1 MLAWNKEVFEAVQV
15 KLRTIRKQRT
25 VYPKGKPLNMDM
37 LIKPVRVKL
46 ESGMITDPICFV
58 QVKSIKNAEQ
68 MDNGSRAHDLLN
80 FTEDCMTLINPI
92 NGSGVHSNLS
102 ARTWYM
108 GKRRGPKEVK
118 ASKTSASKT
127 SEAVASL
134 DQILK
139 GLVWKKEGDKQ
150 ETKRKILSLRE
161 GSPVLTLNCLSHA
174 KKKDD
179 NGQPRKRT
187 LECRW
192 VPDESTECGLIL
204 IADKDVSQLVN
215 TLRDLQ
221 EEIAA
226 CEGLMYSMIP
236 ATFCDHVMKEGTWPR
251 AKMHK
256 GVTFMVMSLTG
267 YKQMNDQCDSR
278 DLVLKINELYEM
290 YDVLVSRFP
299 SVTKV
304 ITSCDMYCVCG
315 GLNYSTSVETVEGRA
330 RNSRESLADV
340 LQLAD
345 EMRRLTK
352 RVQSP
357 LRPDRSLMAQIGVHL
372 GDFASGTV
380 GRTQIKVFGVGVE
393 MTKVLSIGVAR
404 QNEIVCT
411 PSVYETLKDDPSF
424 DFSESMMMR
433 LCDFTTMD
441 CHILNSCK
449 GERCNDDPLGR
460 SWEASK
466 NNLSSPIATI
476 VAHLSGVS
484 INEKVGCPLP
494 QGQYHFVPSFAIIH
508 RDMATRPPVVIPRKH
523 PDWE

>member
-108 GKRRGPKEVK
+108 GKRRGPKEVI
-118 ASKTSASKT
+118 ASKT

-139 GLVWKKEGDKQ
+139 GLVWKKEGDKL

-204 IADKDVSQLVN
+204 IADKDVSQLVK

-256 GVTFMVMSLTG
+256 GVTFMVVSLTG

-304 ITSCDMYCVCG
+304 VTSCDMYCVCG

-380 GRTQIKVFGVGVE
+380 GRTQIKVFGVGIE

-460 SWEASK
+460 GWEASK

-494 QGQYHFVPSFAIIH
+494 PSQYHFVPSFAIIH

-523 PDWE
+523 PNWE